1 MPPDLMFCDEE
12 DWPDVGDE
20 TPLKKLAVYLPY
32 KWPGPVR
39 LKVAFIDNPKPPAGL
54 RGKILGHMNAWGE
67 FCDVHFC
74 ESLTGDNPQVRITLE
89 GPRRSSGIG
98 TDILGKHWANKPTMR
113 LGNLDVRNE
122 LAFGRSVRHETG
134 HTLGF
139 KHEHLHPEVVKRID
153 HNKAIEYYGRKG
165 WGKARTR
172 HNVLTPLPEDAI
184 LSSKLDLHSIMCYR
198 IPKEILK
205 PGAAEITGGDDISP
219 HDREFAATV
228 YPFPKYKLP
237 VYGHD
242 FPGASLV

>member
-89 GPRRSSGIG
+89 GTRRWSGVG
-98 TDILGKHWANKPTMR
+98 TDILRKPPKQPTMR
-113 LGNLDVRNE
+113 LGGLGDGDESALR
-122 LAFGRSVRHETG
+122 RTVRHETG

-139 KHEHLHPEVVKRID
+139 KHEHLRPEVVKRID
-153 HNKAIEYYGRKG
+153 RNKAIEYYR
-165 WGKARTR
+165 RTNKWTKER
-172 HNVLTPLPEDAI
+172 TTGNVLTPLPADAVRA
-184 LSSKLDLHSIMCYR
+184 SKLDLHSIMCYTL
-198 IPKEILK
+198 PKEILK
-205 PGAAEITGGDDISP
+205 TGIESTGGKDFSEY
-219 HDREFAATV
+219 DREFGASV